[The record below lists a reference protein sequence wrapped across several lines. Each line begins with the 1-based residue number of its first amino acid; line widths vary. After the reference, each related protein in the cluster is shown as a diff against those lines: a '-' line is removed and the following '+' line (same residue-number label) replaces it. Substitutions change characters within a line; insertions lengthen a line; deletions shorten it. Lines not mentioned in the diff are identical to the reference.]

1 MQTVRLKFS
10 DLRKFAKAAGIKA
23 PKLGKFLQVLKAWMD
38 DPSST
43 QATGSRLLLAMV
55 PANKPKAWADRIDI
69 VINGDDPTGPI
80 FGDDPRRSYAETWKP
95 PITPDPP
102 AINTETLEL
111 RCLRFQD
118 IAAWIEVKM
127 RQRPPEILSATWED
141 TCKWLKADPKMKGLA
156 AEDTSI
162 IFAVIKG
169 FIHAV

>member
-1 MQTVRLKFS
+1 MRTVRLKFS
-10 DLRKFAKAAGIKA
+10 DLRDLAKSVGIKT
-23 PKLGKFLQVLKAWMD
+23 PKLGKFLGALRERVVPLKVATTG
-38 DPSST
+38 T
-43 QATGSRLLLAMV
+43 QGLLALV
-55 PANKPKAWADRIDI
+55 PADKPKAWADRIDI